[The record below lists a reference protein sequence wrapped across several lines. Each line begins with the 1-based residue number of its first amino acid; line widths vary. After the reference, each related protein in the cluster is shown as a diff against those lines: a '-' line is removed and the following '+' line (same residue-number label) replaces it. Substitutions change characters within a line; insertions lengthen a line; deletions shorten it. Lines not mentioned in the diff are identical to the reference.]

1 MTIQTD
7 FSNAVDAIRV
17 AFKTALDD
25 PNFNESQLAEVWRH
39 YLGMKAIYKS
49 LPSAKI
55 EFQQSNVKYEDII
68 QCEGLEDQNI
78 AAGFV
83 NIHGGF
89 GEDVISLS

>member
-49 LPSAKI
+49 IPTPKI
-55 EFQQSNVKYEDII
+55 EFQQSSLKYEDII
-68 QCEGLEDQNI
+68 QYEGLEDQNI

-83 NIHGGF
+83 NIPGGL
-89 GEDVISLS
+89 GEDVLSFS